1 MEEISLK
8 DLFSLIWSKKIII
21 LIIVGVSII
30 AGVIYSYFFKK
41 VEYTASASLIL
52 VQSSTVESQPGG
64 ESITTTDLNINSSLL
79 STYSELIRRDAVLS
93 EVAYNLKKPEEEILK
108 LKNKISVT
116 AVEDTQVLEINV
128 THEDPNYAAE
138 IANAIVEVFKQKVVE
153 IYHLSNVYELDAAEP
168 QRTTDNISYAKDI
181 IIFALIGVVISVG
194 YILVFNMLDTTIKT
208 EEDVNKVT
216 KLVVLA
222 AIPHYESSNS
232 KKGKG
237 GRR

>member
-52 VQSSTVESQPGG
+52 VQSSTIESQPGG

-93 EVAYNLKKPEEEILK
+93 EVAYNLKKPEELATVPDGVKVTVQGQQTITYGKEYFNDLGVFTDLFK
-108 LKNKISVT
+108 LNENC
-116 AVEDTQVLEINV
+116 ED
-128 THEDPNYAAE
+128 
-138 IANAIVEVFKQKVVE
+138 
-153 IYHLSNVYELDAAEP
+153 SC
-168 QRTTDNISYAKDI
+168 
-181 IIFALIGVVISVG
+181 
-194 YILVFNMLDTTIKT
+194 TIKVSVDWDG
-208 EEDVNKVT
+208 EEGKAY
-216 KLVVLA
+216 L
-222 AIPHYESSNS
+222 NS
-232 KKGKG
+232 QEITID
-237 GRR
+237 

>member
-222 AIPHYESSNS
+222 AIPNYESSNS

>member
-21 LIIVGVSII
+21 LIIVGVSVI

-52 VQSSTVESQPGG
+52 VQSSTIESQPGG

-194 YILVFNMLDTTIKT
+194 YILIFNMLDTTVKT
-208 EEDVNKVT
+208 EEDVSKLT

-222 AIPHYESSNS
+222 AIPNYDSNS
-232 KKGKG
+232 KNGKG